1 MSVWDFMLPHHC
13 KLDLNYKIANKEKTL
28 SPSSRIPKVK
38 TLASYYFWRS
48 PVSMTMIS
56 FLNPKKCQATNPQCT
71 IPISPSM
78 FHVRNHGV
86 EITTGTRIAGAITST
101 THFWGHKEG
110 TLRKKGKMHM
120 TTWSHKNLFLSSTSA
135 NLPSS
140 FPSHQKGD
148 YLLQGLVK
156 RDT

>member
-48 PVSMTMIS
+48 PVSMTMMMIS

-86 EITTGTRIAGAITST
+86 EITTGTRIAGAIRST

-110 TLRKKGKMHM
+110 TLRKKKVKC
-120 TTWSHKNLFLSSTSA
+120 TWLLEVIKTCSFHPPQPICHPHFL
-135 NLPSS
+135 LI
-140 FPSHQKGD
+140 
-148 YLLQGLVK
+148 K
-156 RDT
+156 REIICSKDS